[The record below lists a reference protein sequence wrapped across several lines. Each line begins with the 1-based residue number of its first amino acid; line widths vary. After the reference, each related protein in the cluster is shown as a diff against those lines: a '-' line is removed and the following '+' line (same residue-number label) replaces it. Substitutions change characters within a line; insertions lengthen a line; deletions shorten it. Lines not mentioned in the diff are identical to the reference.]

1 MKDFKILFFS
11 SLLITAV
18 AFAQWS
24 TDPAA
29 PQSLGSGV
37 QAQLA
42 ATSDG
47 GVYVAWLS
55 DGNYHVYL
63 QRLNSLG
70 ESQWSD
76 NGMVVSD
83 NANASWIAVYH
94 LNLAVDSEDN
104 AIITTVDQRTGGQ
117 WEVYAYKIAPDGSML
132 WGDDGVALTA
142 SGVSNMS
149 PRLTVLLDN
158 SVVVTWTHNDNS
170 VLFQR
175 ISSSG
180 ALLWGT
186 GILIVEDGASLLS
199 PQPIVTAEE
208 DVLIQWIRQTGP
220 FWAANSELYLQKYD
234 YDGNPQWINPI
245 VAAGPVVFP
254 IGNWSQQSMGDG
266 DNGSFS
272 AWTEMSGSVQN
283 ARVQHI
289 TGIGVLSW
297 TGGADLSANSSNFHI
312 SPQLTVA
319 NDTQELM
326 AVWKEKT
333 GSQSQI
339 GVYAQRLDSGGN
351 QLWGSNGTAVVAL
364 NSDYDYLDISVA
376 GFEEDIIAAYIEQSI
391 NMNGDIYAARLDA
404 GGNGVWAGGAAT
416 VTNSGNPKSDM
427 MIAEGSGCLFIA
439 WTEGGSVYAHCLR
452 EDGTLGAPDNEPST
466 TYVPDDNF
474 EQALIDLG
482 YDDVLNDSV
491 LTANISGVTSLDVN
505 DKSIS
510 DLTGIEAFT
519 ALTWLECHYNQL
531 DSLDVSGNI
540 ALTTLYCAENQLTSL
555 DVSSNTALSGLHCWG
570 NQLTS
575 LDVSNNTALTNMVFN
590 SNQLDSLDVSNNT
603 ALTHLYCAENQ
614 LTNLDVSNNT
624 ALEVLHCNYN
634 QLTYLNMKNGVTDQ
648 LTDFNATNN
657 SLTCIEVLDPAWT
670 TANWTSDSGN
680 IDTGV
685 SFDVICGAE
694 AQTHW
699 YVDTTGSDGQGS
711 GIEASPLATI
721 QTAINA
727 TTVGDTISV
736 AAGTYVENINFN
748 GKNISVIGADRET
761 TIIDGNQD
769 VENVVTF
776 ESGEDSTTV
785 LSGFTITNGAGILI
799 GGSSPTLQNLNI
811 TNNWSATAGGGI
823 QIKKGNIYNGYA
835 SSSSQIKNTIISY
848 NYTQM
853 DGGAVSISEFHTLLF
868 QNVLIYG
875 NSSQNGSHGFYSYE
889 SNSMLINITIAN
901 NSAGSGLMIGQA
913 DTLTLINSIISNN
926 GISINDAS
934 QLLISYSNIQGGW
947 EGEGNIDADPLFVDV
962 ANDDYHLADWSPC
975 IGAGQDGVDMGA
987 YENALGAPAEH
998 IAITNDSLVVLE
1010 DSSSTI
1016 DLLDNDLILNIT
1028 SYTLAIVDS
1037 ADNGT
1042 VALVGDTA
1050 LTYTPD
1056 ENFFG
1061 YDTVSY
1067 RAFSSET
1074 ADTGLV
1080 FITVTA
1086 VNDVP
1091 SSFALNEQD
1100 SVYITMANFD
1110 SDSIV
1115 FAWDESEDVDG
1126 DELTYH
1132 FTAELVINNQLT
1144 TEYDTTLSNNEMLID
1159 YKSVFDEIY
1168 AAQAMLA
1175 TIEWDVSVSDGVEE
1189 VMAENGPLTVGL
1201 NASDAVLSINEELL
1215 PEVYA
1220 LHHNYPNPFN
1230 PVTTLRYDLPEQ
1242 ANVNIIIYDML
1253 GRHVRTLVN
1262 TTQDAGFK
1270 SVLWNATNDY
1280 GKPVSAGVYLYQI
1293 QAGDFVQTRKMVLL
1307 K

>member
-1 MKDFKILFFS
+1 MKDFKILIIS

-42 ATSDG
+42 TASDG

-142 SGVSNMS
+142 SGMSNMS

-175 ISSSG
+175 ISSAG

-199 PQPIVTAEE
+199 PQPIVTSED

-254 IGNWSQQSMGDG
+254 MGNWSQQSMADG

-312 SPQLTVA
+312 SPQLTIA

-326 AVWKEKT
+326 AIWKEKT

-376 GFEEDIIAAYIEQSI
+376 GFEEDIIAAYIEQSV

-416 VTNSGNPKSDM
+416 VTNSGSPKSDM
-427 MIAEGSGCLFIA
+427 MIAEGPGCFFIA

-614 LTNLDVSNNT
+614 LTSLDVSNNT

-699 YVDTTGSDGQGS
+699 YVDTTGSDAQGS
-711 GIEASPLATI
+711 GI
-721 QTAINA
+721 
-727 TTVGDTISV
+727 
-736 AAGTYVENINFN
+736 
-748 GKNISVIGADRET
+748 
-761 TIIDGNQD
+761 
-769 VENVVTF
+769 
-776 ESGEDSTTV
+776 
-785 LSGFTITNGAGILI
+785 
-799 GGSSPTLQNLNI
+799 
-811 TNNWSATAGGGI
+811 
-823 QIKKGNIYNGYA
+823 
-835 SSSSQIKNTIISY
+835 
-848 NYTQM
+848 
-853 DGGAVSISEFHTLLF
+853 
-868 QNVLIYG
+868 
-875 NSSQNGSHGFYSYE
+875 
-889 SNSMLINITIAN
+889 
-901 NSAGSGLMIGQA
+901 
-913 DTLTLINSIISNN
+913 
-926 GISINDAS
+926 
-934 QLLISYSNIQGGW
+934 
-947 EGEGNIDADPLFVDV
+947 
-962 ANDDYHLADWSPC
+962 
-975 IGAGQDGVDMGA
+975 
-987 YENALGAPAEH
+987 
-998 IAITNDSLVVLE
+998 
-1010 DSSSTI
+1010 
-1016 DLLDNDLILNIT
+1016 
-1028 SYTLAIVDS
+1028 
-1037 ADNGT
+1037 
-1042 VALVGDTA
+1042 
-1050 LTYTPD
+1050 
-1056 ENFFG
+1056 
-1061 YDTVSY
+1061 
-1067 RAFSSET
+1067 
-1074 ADTGLV
+1074 
-1080 FITVTA
+1080 
-1086 VNDVP
+1086 
-1091 SSFALNEQD
+1091 
-1100 SVYITMANFD
+1100 
-1110 SDSIV
+1110 
-1115 FAWDESEDVDG
+1115 
-1126 DELTYH
+1126 
-1132 FTAELVINNQLT
+1132 
-1144 TEYDTTLSNNEMLID
+1144 
-1159 YKSVFDEIY
+1159 
-1168 AAQAMLA
+1168 
-1175 TIEWDVSVSDGVEE
+1175 
-1189 VMAENGPLTVGL
+1189 
-1201 NASDAVLSINEELL
+1201 
-1215 PEVYA
+1215 
-1220 LHHNYPNPFN
+1220 
-1230 PVTTLRYDLPEQ
+1230 
-1242 ANVNIIIYDML
+1242 
-1253 GRHVRTLVN
+1253 
-1262 TTQDAGFK
+1262 
-1270 SVLWNATNDY
+1270 
-1280 GKPVSAGVYLYQI
+1280 
-1293 QAGDFVQTRKMVLL
+1293 
-1307 K
+1307 